1 MTMGTIEIIS
11 LVLNVLFGGGLW
23 LSLVQIKQI
32 KEQKDEEIR
41 RLKVDTKQVAV
52 DTERA
57 EIQNIENLARMWREQ
72 AELLEK
78 KLDAM
83 QGKID
88 KLEYNLL
95 KMNILNNKIYRLLDK
110 VSRENWEQL
119 VEQVKDELKPNLN
132 NN

>member
-1 MTMGTIEIIS
+1 
-11 LVLNVLFGGGLW
+11 
-23 LSLVQIKQI
+23 
-32 KEQKDEEIR
+32 
-41 RLKVDTKQVAV
+41 
-52 DTERA
+52 
-57 EIQNIENLARMWREQ
+57 
-72 AELLEK
+72 
-78 KLDAM
+78 M

>member
-1 MTMGTIEIIS
+1 MRAVEVIS
-11 LVLNVLFGGGLW
+11 LILNVLFGGGLW
-23 LSLVQIKQI
+23 LSLIQIKQI

-41 RLKVDTKQVAV
+41 RLKADTKQVAV

>member
-1 MTMGTIEIIS
+1 MRVVEVIS
-11 LVLNVLFGGGLW
+11 LILNVLFGGGLW
-23 LSLVQIKQI
+23 LSLIQIKQI

-41 RLKVDTKQVAV
+41 RLKADTKQVAV
-52 DTERA
+52 DTEKT